1 MKEIDLEDLLVFH
14 PYLIDRSLKGLI
26 PARQET
32 KGTRRLDMAF
42 ETKKGLCVVELKK
55 GELKPADV
63 SQLLDYCRAWGRSK
77 ARPLAKTHYLVGKR
91 PADVAPLEAACRRS
105 VRNVRIL
112 YVGTQIPWYLMLVE
126 GEYRPYSEGYAKN
139 VVHISL

>member
-1 MKEIDLEDLLVFH
+1 VKEIDLEELLVFH

-26 PARQET
+26 PVRQET

-42 ETKKGLCVVELKK
+42 ATKKGLCVVELKK
-55 GELKPADV
+55 GELKSEDV
-63 SQLLDYCRAWGRSK
+63 SQLLDYCRAWGRSR

-91 PADVAPLEAACRRS
+91 PADVVPLEVACRRS
-105 VRNVRIL
+105 PRDIRIL
-112 YVGTQIPWYLMLVE
+112 YVGTDLPWHLTLID
-126 GEYRPYSEGYAKN
+126 GEYRPYFEGYAKN